1 MKRERIERLAIDVAA
16 GELNEDAEAL
26 LNAYLAEH
34 PKAKQWAEQMLTTYE
49 KTQEAIA
56 EKTSWANTTAGTPFV
71 GKKPTGWVKWRS
83 VGRWAAVV
91 TFSII
96 IGFAAG
102 RWGTTDEAMGIAL
115 MEPTRGPAPVKT
127 VSDLKEK
134 YAGTF
139 WGDKMLALLEH
150 RPAQQY
156 KADLHSVSLWDRYR
170 LYKKEKRYE

>member
-1 MKRERIERLAIDVAA
+1 MKRETIERLAIDVAA

-34 PKAKQWAEQMLTTYE
+34 PQAQQWAEQMLTTYE
-49 KTQEAIA
+49 NTQEAIS

-71 GKKPTGWVKWRS
+71 AKKPAGWVKWRW

-91 TFSII
+91 AFSIV

-102 RWGTTDEAMGIAL
+102 RWRTTDEATRIPL
-115 MEPTRGPAPVKT
+115 TEPARSPTPVKT
-127 VSDLKEK
+127 ISDLKEK

-139 WGDKMLALLEH
+139 WGDKILALMEH
-150 RPAQQY
+150 EPAEQY
-156 KADLHSVSLWDRYR
+156 GSDLHNVSLWDRYR
-170 LYKKEKRYE
+170 LYNKEKHDE